1 MLSYSLPACKF
12 GGHPECA
19 TCADPERIGGKVSV
33 ELYTVISILITLSAL
48 FGYVNHRFIRL
59 PTTIGIMLISIVM
72 SLGMVTLGRL
82 GHTGFHIEREWIA
95 LIKNIDFNEV
105 LMVGMLGFLLFAGS
119 MHVDLNELKKEKWE
133 IAIFSTVGVLLSTLI
148 VGALTYLLSSS
159 LDLGI
164 RLIDCLLFGALI
176 SPTDPIAVLGIL
188 KKAGTPKS
196 LEIKITGES
205 LFNDG
210 IGVVVF
216 VVLLG
221 IARGTEILSFS
232 TITLFFLEEAAGGI
246 LLGLVLGWIAYI
258 LLKSIDNYQVEIL
271 ITLALVTGGYAL
283 ASELHTSGPIAMV
296 VSGLL
301 IGNRGRAFAMSEKTR
316 QNLTTFWELIDDI
329 LNAVLFVLI
338 GIELLVVTIS
348 ARALAA
354 GVVAIPVVLL
364 SRLVSIGMPL
374 CFLKAGKKFDYESLK
389 VMTWGGLR
397 GGISVALALSLP
409 LGVAREVVITMTYT
423 VVVFSIIVQGM
434 TVKHLVKRPILPSKR

>member
-1 MLSYSLPACKF
+1 MA
-12 GGHPECA
+12 
-19 TCADPERIGGKVSV
+19 SV
-33 ELYTVISILITLSAL
+33 ELYTVISVLITLSAL

-59 PTTIGIMLISIVM
+59 PTTIGIMFISILM
-72 SLGMVTLGRL
+72 SLAMVILGHL
-82 GHTGFHIEREWIA
+82 GHTGFHIERQWIA

-133 IAIFSTVGVLLSTLI
+133 IAIFSTLGVILSTAI
-148 VGALTYLLSSS
+148 VGALTWLLSGW

-164 RLIDCLLFGALI
+164 RFIDCLLFGALI

-188 KKAGTPKS
+188 RKANTPKS
-196 LEIKITGES
+196 LEIRITGES

-216 VVLLG
+216 IVLLG
-221 IARGTEILSFS
+221 VAQGTEAASVSGIAL
-232 TITLFFLEEAAGGI
+232 LFLEEAAGGI
-246 LLGLVLGWIAYI
+246 VLGLLLGWIAYL

-283 ASELHTSGPIAMV
+283 ASELGTSGPIAMV

-316 QNLTTFWELIDDI
+316 HNLTTFWELIDDI

-348 ARALAA
+348 AGALVA
-354 GVVAIPVVLL
+354 GAIAIPVVLI
-364 SRLVSIGMPL
+364 SRMVSVGMPL
-374 CFLKAGKKFDYESLK
+374 CFLTAGKKFDYESLK

-409 LGVAREVVITMTYT
+409 LGAAREVVITMTYT
-423 VVVFSIIVQGM
+423 VVVFSILVQGM
-434 TVKHLVKRPILPSKR
+434 TIRYLVKR

>member
-1 MLSYSLPACKF
+1 VQ
-12 GGHPECA
+12 
-19 TCADPERIGGKVSV
+19 RIGGKVSV

-159 LDLGI
+159 LDLGV

-221 IARGTEILSFS
+221 IARGTETLSFS
-232 TITLFFLEEAAGGI
+232 AIALFFLEEAAGGI

-374 CFLKAGKKFDYESLK
+374 CFLTGGKKFDYESLK

>member
-1 MLSYSLPACKF
+1 
-12 GGHPECA
+12 
-19 TCADPERIGGKVSV
+19 V

-196 LEIKITGES
+196 LEIKLTGES

-221 IARGTEILSFS
+221 IARGTETLSFS
-232 TITLFFLEEAAGGI
+232 TIALFFLEEAAGGI

-329 LNAVLFVLI
+329 LNAVLFVLM

-374 CFLKAGKKFDYESLK
+374 CFLTAGKKFDYESLK